1 MMNANRNDI
10 DNQDKGMTIFEQG
23 ALRYLSQPEL
33 DKIKSVRIGIAGAG
47 GLGSNCAHFLV
58 RCGFRNFILVDDD
71 TVDGSNLNR
80 QFFFEDQVGKPKVSM
95 LKENLLRIDPE
106 LEIESIFKGID
117 RTNVSEMFK
126 DVDVIVE
133 AFDKVECKTMIV
145 EAYMNSGKLLV
156 AASGIGGWGHPDNI
170 RVKQVKPGFFM
181 VGDFV
186 TAIDETAPPLAPKVS
201 MVASKQADV
210 VLQMVLGR
218 WTHEACS

>member
-1 MMNANRNDI
+1 
-10 DNQDKGMTIFEQG
+10 MTIFEQG
-23 ALRYLSQPEL
+23 ALRYLTHHEME
-33 DKIKSVRIGIAGAG
+33 KIKSVRIGIAGAG

-58 RCGFRNFILVDDD
+58 RCGFRKFIIVDDD

-117 RTNVSEMFK
+117 QTNVSEMFK

>member
-1 MMNANRNDI
+1 
-10 DNQDKGMTIFEQG
+10 MTIFEQG
-23 ALRYLSQPEL
+23 ALRYLTHQEME
-33 DKIKSVRIGIAGAG
+33 KIKSVHIGIAGAG

-58 RCGFRNFILVDDD
+58 RCGFRKFIIVDDD

-80 QFFFEDQVGKPKVSM
+80 QFFFEDQVGMPKVSM
-95 LKENLLRIDPE
+95 LKENLLRINPD
-106 LEIESIFKGID
+106 LEIESSFTRVD

-145 EAYMNSGKLLV
+145 EAYINSGKLLV
-156 AASGIGGWGHPDNI
+156 AASGIGCWGHPDNI
-170 RVKQVKPGFFM
+170 RVKQVKPGFFI

-186 TAIDETAPPLAPKVS
+186 TAIDEATPPLAAKVA
-201 MVASKQADV
+201 MVAAKQADV